1 MVDRASSLKPFQQV
15 WPRHPCGSGIA
26 TAQRH
31 GDDAVAWP
39 ELSDSSRGCEPRR
52 NRDRARSPLGAE
64 VWRLVDPSAE
74 FAQDQHSSPAR
85 PDRAGDAEAGTS
97 RRARSRSSSDREEIG
112 ALKLAPARSRERQR
126 RGVCWPAE
134 VGRPGKRL
142 CTRTVGT
149 SVAPE
154 FVPKRNSER
163 SGSHGL
169 RPYDAVGLEIGEAQV
184 PWCDQRDTRLAMR
197 RNSGWLPTSQFCPFR
212 YSGKALSCPSGK
224 RLLGCIWTCNDG
236 SASRT
241 PRSRRPHLRR
251 HGRAR
256 PEPDPDFNPASGNS
270 GDRICGIVAIVDIAC
285 AVVPRH
291 MASHPE

>member
-97 RRARSRSSSDREEIG
+97 RRAGSRSSSDREEIG

-197 RNSGWLPTSQFCPFR
+197 RNSGWLPTSSSVRSGTPERPCPALPG
-212 YSGKALSCPSGK
+212 SGFWA
-224 RLLGCIWTCNDG
+224 
-236 SASRT
+236 
-241 PRSRRPHLRR
+241 
-251 HGRAR
+251 
-256 PEPDPDFNPASGNS
+256 ASGHATTDQRAARHALAARIS
-270 GDRICGIVAIVDIAC
+270 GVMVARGPSPIRTSTPLAEFRRSNLRNCCDR
-285 AVVPRH
+285 
-291 MASHPE
+291 